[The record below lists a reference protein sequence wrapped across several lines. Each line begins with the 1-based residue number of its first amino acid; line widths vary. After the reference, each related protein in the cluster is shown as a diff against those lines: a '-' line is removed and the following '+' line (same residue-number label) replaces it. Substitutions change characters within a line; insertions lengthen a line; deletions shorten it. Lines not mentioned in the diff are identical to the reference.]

1 MTDKKIR
8 SYFKDLPEDLQAKC
22 PEFANKNAGGAGNAH
37 GKAGTS
43 NLRGALLAGGLALA
57 GVLTAVICVIALN
70 HKKPA
75 PSEHGSVSVISGTD
89 DPAAPATAVVTEP
102 PLTDAPTTAPT
113 ESTAATATET
123 ATATELPATPTPTP
137 TPTATVNVTPT
148 LAPTAPPPATPTPQN
163 YTAPPAST
171 PTQKPT
177 PTPAPTQPYD
187 YPEVPGY
194 YDYLD
199 YPELYDRDPKY
210 GYYLTYKE
218 IYLNVGDTLEVPV
231 TQAIKAYIPEG
242 TNTVWYSEGD
252 GSIIKFERL
261 NELRPNN
268 SCYNFKITG
277 LKPGDTEIHVYGY
290 YDPTGYDGPGHPL
303 EHPGVSID
311 SVIKIHVVESG
322 GSRIIP
328 SQTEVQTE
336 KTPTL
341 YIDDVEIPS
350 LRAFYLTVDANSHKE
365 FMLPLIGILRE
376 LGVDVSGTDKR
387 ALTVNNGQST
397 LILDMYEATLIN
409 ESNGKNYLTPA
420 PGQSEMYHLYSEDEL
435 FLDPTT
441 TVTALLMIGL
451 NVYVHVDG
459 SEYKINLVHIKPKTG

>member
-22 PEFANKNAGGAGNAH
+22 PEFANKNAGVAAGSAR
-37 GKAGTS
+37 GKTGTS

-57 GVLTAVICVIALN
+57 GVLTAVICVIAFN
-70 HKKPA
+70 NKKPA
-75 PSEHGSVSVISGTD
+75 PSEHGSVSVISETG
-89 DPAAPATAVVTEP
+89 DPAATATAVVTEP
-102 PLTDAPTTAPT
+102 PLTAAPT
-113 ESTAATATET
+113 ESTAAAATPT

-137 TPTATVNVTPT
+137 TATATVNVTPT
-148 LAPTAPPPATPTPQN
+148 PAPTAPPPATPTPPD
-163 YTAPPAST
+163 TTTPPAST

-199 YPELYDRDPKY
+199 YPELYDRDPEY

-231 TQAIKAYIPEG
+231 TQAIKAYIPGEA
-242 TNTVWYSEGD
+242 NTIWYSEGD

-261 NELRPNN
+261 NELRPNQ
-268 SCYNFKITG
+268 SFYNFKITG

-303 EHPGVSID
+303 EHPCVSID

-328 SQTEVQTE
+328 SQTEAQTE

-350 LRAFYLTVDANSHKE
+350 LRVFYLTVDTNSHKE

-387 ALTVNNGQST
+387 ALTINNGQST
-397 LILDMYEATLIN
+397 FILDIYDGTLIE
-409 ESNGKNYLTPA
+409 ESYGINCLTPA
-420 PGQSEMYHLYSEDEL
+420 PGQSEMYKLNSEDEL

-441 TVTALLMIGL
+441 TATALLMIGL
-451 NVYVHVDG
+451 NVYVHVDE
-459 SEYKINLVHIKPKTG
+459 SEYKINLVHY

>member
-22 PEFANKNAGGAGNAH
+22 PEFANKNAGGAAGSAR
-37 GKAGTS
+37 GKTGTS

-57 GVLTAVICVIALN
+57 GVLTAVICVIAFN
-70 HKKPA
+70 NKKPA
-75 PSEHGSVSVISGTD
+75 PSEHGSVSVISETG
-89 DPAAPATAVVTEP
+89 DPAATATAVVTEP
-102 PLTDAPTTAPT
+102 QLTAAPT
-113 ESTAATATET
+113 ESTAAAATPT
-123 ATATELPATPTPTP
+123 ATATELPATPTPTA
-137 TPTATVNVTPT
+137 TATVNVTPT
-148 LAPTAPPPATPTPQN
+148 PAPTAPPPATPTPPD
-163 YTAPPAST
+163 TTTPPAST

-199 YPELYDRDPKY
+199 YPELYDRDPEY

-231 TQAIKAYIPEG
+231 TQAIKAYIPGEA
-242 TNTVWYSEGD
+242 NTIWYSEGD

-261 NELRPNN
+261 NELRPNH
-268 SCYNFKITG
+268 SFYNFKITG

-303 EHPGVSID
+303 EHPCVSID

-328 SQTEVQTE
+328 SEPIVRIEPQSAFLAADVDGETVLIRYRL
-336 KTPTL
+336 TL
-341 YIDDVEIPS
+341 
-350 LRAFYLTVDANSHKE
+350 
-365 FMLPLIGILRE
+365 
-376 LGVDVSGTDKR
+376 
-387 ALTVNNGQST
+387 
-397 LILDMYEATLIN
+397 
-409 ESNGKNYLTPA
+409 KNYTSHDA
-420 PGQSEMYHLYSEDEL
+420 QFKIKAKAYQKYLYEKEL
-435 FLDPTT
+435 FVCDSAGGPQ
-441 TVTALLMIGL
+441 TVFSLEGYETKECEVCFYGRLY
-451 NVYVHVDG
+451 NSF
-459 SEYKINLVHIKPKTG
+459 SEEARERLISQLEIVLIDS